1 MEPAP
6 GNSRSTI
13 ADRHRRTRHVGSAWL
28 SSAILLLVASATS
41 ARADTPLAVERVAFG
56 FAFPVFATSPPGDTT
71 RFFICEQHTGR
82 IKILNLQTRATNAV
96 PFMTQSSVAQG
107 GEQGLLGLAFHP
119 QYAANGRFFVY
130 YTRVADGFNVLK
142 RYTVSANPDIADTT
156 SGVTLLIFPKYQP
169 TQNHNGGWIAFGPDG
184 YLYVAVGDGGMTT
197 YTAQSDTTRLGK
209 ILRLD
214 VDGGEP
220 YAIPPSNP
228 FAGEPSPKDEFWAKG
243 LRNPW
248 RNSFDRATGDL
259 VVTDVGAM
267 LWEEV
272 NHQPGSSAGGE
283 NYGWDK
289 FEGYVRFNCPNPCD
303 SSGLT
308 RPVHVYAHGA
318 GDCAIAGGYT
328 YRGAAIPDLQ
338 GTYFFGDY
346 CSGRIWSMRIA
357 GGVATE
363 VTNRTLELQPG
374 GGMDMDFITS
384 FAEDNRANLYVLNM
398 DGDLYRIVADVTGV
412 PGEADADGAARGAI
426 ALAPPSP
433 NPARGPVTLRAQLER
448 AQHVRLRVLDASGRV
463 VRTVADA
470 ALAAGSHTFAWD
482 LCDDDGAR
490 AAAGAY
496 VIRLESAGAVV
507 AQKTTILR

>member
-1 MEPAP
+1 MRIRV
-6 GNSRSTI
+6 SK
-13 ADRHRRTRHVGSAWL
+13 RTLGLRWAV
-28 SSAILLLVASATS
+28 VAALFAALGTVCSLPTH
-41 ARADTPLAVERVAFG
+41 ARAGTSLAVERVAFG

-71 RFFICEQHTGR
+71 RFFVCEQHTGR
-82 IKILNLQTRATNAV
+82 IRILNLQTRATNAV
-96 PFMTQSSVAQG
+96 PFMTQSGVAQG

-119 QYAANGRFFVY
+119 QYAVNGRFFVY

-142 RYTVSANPDIADTT
+142 RYTVSANPNIADTT
-156 SGVTLLIFPKYQP
+156 SGVTLLVFPKYQP
-169 TQNHNGGWIAFGPDG
+169 TENHNGGWIAFGPDG
-184 YLYVAVGDGGMTT
+184 YLYVAIGDGGSTT

-228 FAGEPSPKDEFWAKG
+228 FVGEAAPKDEFWAKG

-248 RNSFDRATGDL
+248 RHSFDRGTDDL
-259 VVTDVGAM
+259 VITDVGAS

-272 NHQPGSSAGGE
+272 DYQPGASEGGE

-289 FEGYVRFNCPNPCD
+289 FQGFVKFNCPNPCD

-308 RPVHVYAHGA
+308 WPIHVYGHGD
-318 GDCAIAGGYT
+318 GDCAIVGGYT
-328 YRGAAIPDLQ
+328 YRGPAIPELQ
-338 GTYFFGDY
+338 GTYFFGDF
-346 CSGRIWSMRIA
+346 CSGRIWSMRIV

-363 VTNRTLELQPG
+363 VTDRTLELQPG

-384 FAEDNRANLYVLNM
+384 FAEDDRGELYVLNM
-398 DGDLYRIVADVTGV
+398 DGDLYRIIGDATAV
-412 PGEADADGAARGAI
+412 PGGGSAGAAAPPAI

-433 NPARGPVTLRAQLER
+433 NPARGAVTLRARLEYP
-448 AQHVRLRVLDASGRV
+448 QHVRLRILDASGRV
-463 VRTVADA
+463 VRTIAEA
-470 ALAAGSHTFAWD
+470 SLPAGPHAFAWD
-482 LCDDDGAR
+482 LRDDAGAR

-496 VIRLESAGAVV
+496 LVRLESAGEVV
-507 AQKTTILR
+507 SRKATIVR

>member
-1 MEPAP
+1 LLEDFAV
-6 GNSRSTI
+6 R
-13 ADRHRRTRHVGSAWL
+13 RRTSTRRKWLIGSLAGSL
-28 SSAILLLVASATS
+28 AGVAVLLLTD
-41 ARADTPLAVERVAFG
+41 ARAGTSLAVERVAFG

-82 IKILNLQTRATNAV
+82 IKILNLQTGVTNAV
-96 PFMTQSSVAQG
+96 PFMTQSGVAQG

-130 YTRVADGFNVLK
+130 YTRVPDGFNVLK
-142 RYTVSANPDIADTT
+142 RYTVSANPNIADTT
-156 SGVTLLIFPKYQP
+156 SGATLLVFPKYQP

-184 YLYVAVGDGGMTT
+184 YLYVAIGDGGSTP

-220 YAIPPSNP
+220 YGVAPSNP
-228 FAGEPSPKDEFWAKG
+228 FVGEPSPKDEFWAKG

-248 RNSFDRATGDL
+248 RHSFDRANGDL
-259 VVTDVGAM
+259 VVTDVGAS

-272 NHQPGSSAGGE
+272 NYQPGSSPGGE
-283 NYGWDK
+283 NYGWSK
-289 FEGYVRFNCPNPCD
+289 FEGYSRFNCPNPCD
-303 SSGLT
+303 STGLT
-308 RPVHVYAHGA
+308 FPIYAYAHGA

-328 YRGAAIPDLQ
+328 YRGPAIPALQ

-346 CSGRIWSMRIA
+346 CSGRIWSMRIV

-363 VTNRTLELQPG
+363 VTNRTAELQPG

-384 FAEDNRANLYVLNM
+384 FAEDDRGEVYVLNM
-398 DGDLYRIVADVTGV
+398 DGDLYRIIADPTAV
-412 PGEADADGAARGAI
+412 PGDASDASAAPEAI

-433 NPARGPVTLRAQLER
+433 NPARGPVTLHARLER
-448 AQHVRLRVLDASGRV
+448 AQHVRLRILDSSGRV
-463 VRTVADA
+463 VRTVAEA
-470 ALAAGSHTFAWD
+470 TLAAGSHAFAWD
-482 LCDDDGAR
+482 LRADDGAR

-496 VIRLESAGAVV
+496 VVHLESAGEAVTR
-507 AQKTTILR
+507 KTTILR